1 MGMTFFSL
9 ADASE
14 ILRVRILAAQRVS
27 HWTRGAWTYVRWA
40 A

>member
-1 MGMTFFSL
+1 MIWPSMCE
-9 ADASE
+9 ASE

-27 HWTRGAWTYVRWA
+27 HWTRGPWTYARWA